1 MGSLGFEEMIAIA
14 IIAILVYGRDLPGAA
29 RKLAAFYSKL
39 RRQLNDIK
47 DEIQRQIPA
56 EELSLESKAPSYPV
70 EPTEPPSTPTGL
82 EVNSDHTQAYVTWYA
97 PSNAESYVLRRG
109 TTAGGPRETLVTGL
123 TDCSYSDAN
132 LTDGQTYYYVVAAV
146 NKLGESP
153 DSEEV
158 STTIHAKPYS
168 EEVPQGEPAPA
179 GPVPVAPGGN
189 GSAPVPAAEVPSNGS
204 THEPAAPAENSAAA
218 PEAAPP
224 AP

>member
-29 RKLAAFYSKL
+29 RKLAGFYSKL

-56 EELSLESKAPSYPV
+56 EDMSLEPKTPSYPA

-82 EVNSDHTQAYVTWYA
+82 YVSTDHTQAYVTWYA
-97 PSNAESYVLRRG
+97 PANAESYVLRRG
-109 TTAGGPRETLVTGL
+109 TAPGGPRETIVTGL
-123 TDCSYSDAN
+123 MDCSYSDAN
-132 LTDGQTYYYVVAAV
+132 LSDGQSYTYVVAAV

-153 DSEEV
+153 ESEEV
-158 STTIHAKPYS
+158 SVTIHAQPS
-168 EEVPQGEPAPA
+168 SPEVPEVAPTPA
-179 GPVPVAPGGN
+179 GPVPATTGGN
-189 GSAPVPAAEVPSNGS
+189 GSAEAPANGS
-204 THEPAAPAENSAAA
+204 AHEPAAPAEKPAAA